1 MQSPERVCKGVIRT
15 IDAYYLILQPT
26 NAVVAHEFVVLRS
39 YFPLLQLMAEKF
51 IEQWLK
57 QKLSAGFD

>member
-1 MQSPERVCKGVIRT
+1 VLRT
-15 IDAYYLILQPT
+15 IDAYYLVLQPT
-26 NAVVAHEFVVLRS
+26 NAVVTHEFVVLRS